1 MGGKAPGHCQP
12 STTGSEMGDIPVT
25 CFAHYKEIGGKHFF
39 SNLKP
44 VRISHYLWLKGLV
57 CVLTCVRCER
67 KHMWRAG
74 ERTSVISQS
83 LCLFSLSRTL
93 SSILGRGWH
102 SATHTPPL
110 HTRHTQ
116 PWGHRPQS
124 HLAFYLGAGGLNWG
138 PNVCSE
144 GAEPSPHP
152 TKYS

>member
-1 MGGKAPGHCQP
+1 
-12 STTGSEMGDIPVT
+12 MGDIT

-44 VRISHYLWLKGLV
+44 IRISHYLWLKGLV
-57 CVLTCVRCER
+57 CVLTCVWCER

-74 ERTSVISQS
+74 ERTSVISQL
-83 LCLFSLSRTL
+83 LCLFSESDSLIDPGARLALSNP
-93 SSILGRGWH
+93 H
-102 SATHTPPL
+102 PTPP
-110 HTRHTQ
+110 HVIHNPGVT
-116 PWGHRPQS
+116 GV